1 MNELRKKMKMSV
13 GIMAVVMTGYLL
25 LGAAAGQTQT
35 IEGPAVMVTGY
46 TVEPGV
52 LMPGDTGTVTLT
64 IKNPFLDFQAS
75 ETETTVSPSGTTEQT
90 TSTTSTRGLNAK
102 IETIRLSSSTKE
114 VEWLTAGTQRTEY
127 FNLGALG
134 PGESMTIT
142 LPIKAVAY
150 ARDGTYFPEVYIEV
164 DNGQNVRFP
173 VRVEVDKSEVQLLEQ
188 DIPTEISISE
198 SRKIALVVANNR
210 PNMVNG
216 VNVVLRSSSSDFEFT
231 PAGVYVGNLGAYE
244 QRTVEFT
251 LSPLAEGSK
260 TIAFEAT
267 YKNGNNVHASTLTTS
282 IGVRGSSDVKLI
294 LVDAPD
300 TVVKGETAKL
310 EFDVANGMAKDI
322 KAVSVVPMRSGLKLL
337 PSEYFIGD
345 MEVGDVFSASFELHT
360 SDLELGETTIPF
372 NVIFKDVS
380 TDKQYET
387 AGYEVRLEVKEA
399 PKSELPYPLL
409 LGGVVILVLLIAALV
424 WLRARRKRARQ
435 GPQ

>member
-1 MNELRKKMKMSV
+1 MRELRKKVGV
-13 GIMAVVMTGYLL
+13 GIVVVAIGGYLL
-25 LGAAAGQTQT
+25 LGAAAVGQIQT
-35 IEGPAVMVTGY
+35 IEGPAVMVAGY

-64 IKNPFLDFQAS
+64 IKNPFLNIQAS
-75 ETETTVSPSGTTEQT
+75 ESETTISPSGTTEQS
-90 TSTTSTRGLNAK
+90 TSSISTSGLTAK
-102 IETIRLSSSTKE
+102 IETIRLSSSTSE

-127 FNLGALG
+127 FNVGALG

-142 LPIKAVAY
+142 LPIRAVAF

-173 VRVEVDKSEVQLLEQ
+173 VRVEVTKSEVQLLEH
-188 DIPTEISISE
+188 DIPTEVSILE

-210 PNMVNG
+210 PNMVQG
-216 VNVVLRSSSSDFEFT
+216 VNVALRTSSGEFEFT

-251 LSPLAEGSK
+251 LSPLAEGAK
-260 TIAFEAT
+260 TITFETT
-267 YKNGNNVHASTLTTS
+267 YKNGNNVHTSTLTTS
-282 IGVRGSSDVKLI
+282 IGVRGGSDVKLI

-310 EFDVANGMAKDI
+310 EFDVANGMARSI

-345 MEVGDVFSASFELHT
+345 METGDVFSASFELHT
-360 SDLELGETTIPF
+360 SDLEPGVIAIPF
-372 NVIFKDVS
+372 TISFKDVS
-380 TDKQYET
+380 TEKQYET
-387 AGYEVRLEVKEA
+387 AGYEVQLEVQEA
-399 PKSELPYPLL
+399 PKRELPYPLL
-409 LGGVVILVLLIAALV
+409 LGGAAVLVLLIAALL
-424 WLRARRKRARQ
+424 WLRARRRRARQ
-435 GPQ
+435 GSQ

>member
-1 MNELRKKMKMSV
+1 MNELRKKMGV
-13 GIMAVVMTGYLL
+13 GIVAVVITGYLL
-25 LGAAAGQTQT
+25 LGAAAAGQT

-64 IKNPFLDFQAS
+64 IKNPFLNTQAS
-75 ETETTVSPSGTTEQT
+75 ESETTISSGTTET
-90 TSTTSTRGLNAK
+90 TSSSISTSGMNAK
-102 IETIRLSSSTKE
+102 IETIRLSSSTTE

-127 FNLGALG
+127 FNVGALS
-134 PGESMTIT
+134 PGESMMIT
-142 LPIKAVAY
+142 LPIRAVAY

-216 VNVVLRSSSSDFEFT
+216 VNIVLRSSSGDFEFT

-244 QRTVEFT
+244 QQTVEFT
-251 LSPLAEGSK
+251 LSPLTEGAK

-267 YKNGNNVHASTLTTS
+267 YKNGNNAHASALSSS
-282 IGVRGSSDVKLI
+282 IAVKGSSDVKLI

-300 TVVKGETAKL
+300 SVVKGELAKID
-310 EFDVANGMAKDI
+310 FDVANGMAKDI

-360 SDLELGETTIPF
+360 NDLELGETTIPF
-372 NVIFKDVS
+372 KVIFKDVS

-387 AGYEVRLEVKEA
+387 AGYEVQLEVKEA
-399 PKSELPYPLL
+399 PKSGLPYPLL
-409 LGGVVILVLLIAALV
+409 LGGIVVLVLLIAALI

-435 GPQ
+435 GQQ